1 MRFISA
7 FFAFW
12 YDFIIGDDWTVAAGV
27 VIGLIVTGLLVLAGV
42 TVWWLMP
49 IIVLV
54 LLWASLQRAAR
65 AAGVQ

>member
-1 MRFISA
+1 MRFIAA

-27 VIGLIVTGLLVLAGV
+27 VIALIITGLLVLAGF

-49 IIVLV
+49 LVVLV
-54 LLWASLQRAAR
+54 LLGASVQRVAR
-65 AAGVQ
+65 ATGAQ

>member
-1 MRFISA
+1 MRFIAA

-27 VIGLIVTGLLVLAGV
+27 VIALIVTGLLVLGGF

-49 IIVLV
+49 LVVLV
-54 LLWASLQRAAR
+54 LLGASVQRVAR
-65 AAGVQ
+65 ASGAQ

>member
-1 MRFISA
+1 MRFIAA

-27 VIGLIVTGLLVLAGV
+27 VIALIVTGVLVLAGF

-49 IIVLV
+49 LVVLV
-54 LLWASLQRAAR
+54 LLGLSVQRVAR
-65 AAGVQ
+65 ATGTR

>member
-1 MRFISA
+1 MRFIAA

-27 VIGLIVTGLLVLAGV
+27 VIALIVTGLLVLGGF

-49 IIVLV
+49 LVVLV
-54 LLWASLQRAAR
+54 LLGASVQRVAR
-65 AAGVQ
+65 ATGAQ

>member
-1 MRFISA
+1 MRYIVA

-27 VIGLIVTGLLVLAGV
+27 VTALIVTGLLVLAGF

-49 IIVLV
+49 LVVLV
-54 LLWASLQRAAR
+54 LLGASVQRVAR
-65 AAGVQ
+65 ATAAQ

>member
-12 YDFIIGDDWTVAAGV
+12 YDFIIGDDWTVAVGV
-27 VIGLIVTGLLVLAGV
+27 VIALIVTGLLVLGGL

-49 IIVLV
+49 IVVLV
-54 LLWASLQRAAR
+54 LLGASVQRVARSSGAA
-65 AAGVQ
+65 

>member
-1 MRFISA
+1 VRFISA

-27 VIGLIVTGLLVLAGV
+27 VIALIVTGLLVLGGV

-49 IIVLV
+49 LVVLV
-54 LLWASLQRAAR
+54 LLGASVQRVAR
-65 AAGVQ
+65 STGA

>member
-1 MRFISA
+1 MRLIAA

-27 VIGLIVTGLLVLAGV
+27 VIALIVTGVLVLAGF

-49 IIVLV
+49 LVVLV
-54 LLWASLQRAAR
+54 LLGLSVQRVAR
-65 AAGVQ
+65 VTGTR

>member
-27 VIGLIVTGLLVLAGV
+27 VIALIVTGLLVLGGV

-49 IIVLV
+49 LVVLV
-54 LLWASLQRAAR
+54 LLGASVQRVAR
-65 AAGVQ
+65 STGA